1 MTKLLNLFS
10 LRKKKT
16 DGSADRQK
24 EAVPIP
30 NVRQNSENQNEGG
43 SKWERIREGLEKGF
57 SKQEAI
63 ASLKGWINE
72 MTQQCVIEGISSIVP
87 KRGGTAGLFG
97 ADDCWLNIGYQLR
110 PSIKSAD
117 KVQLCCIIVR
127 EANGMCME
135 QQITN
140 DATPEEIRNLFV
152 ADEIIEKSKEAWL
165 DMARRMWEK
174 YV

>member
-1 MTKLLNLFS
+1 MKKLLNLFTR
-10 LRKKKT
+10 RKKKT
-16 DGSADRQK
+16 DGSADKQK
-24 EAVPIP
+24 ESVPLP
-30 NVRQNSENQNEGG
+30 TVPQVSENQKECG
-43 SKWERIREGLEKGF
+43 SKWDRIRLGLEKGF
-57 SKQEAI
+57 SNQKAI

-72 MTQQCVIEGISSIVP
+72 MMQQCSSEGISSIAP
-87 KRGGTAGLFG
+87 RRGGTAGPFG

-152 ADEIIEKSKEAWL
+152 ADEIIEKSKKAWL

>member
-1 MTKLLNLFS
+1 MKSILNLFS
-10 LRKKKT
+10 LKKKK
-16 DGSADRQK
+16 ADSPAVKQK
-24 EAVPIP
+24 KTVSLPPIP
-30 NVRQNSENQNEGG
+30 RISENQNECG
-43 SKWERIREGLEKGF
+43 SKWDRIKLGLEKGF
-57 SKQEAI
+57 SNQEAI

-72 MTQQCVIEGISSIVP
+72 MMQQCISKGISSIVP

-117 KVQLCCIIVR
+117 KVQLCCIIVQ

-140 DATPEEIRNLFV
+140 DDTPEEIRNLFV
-152 ADEIIEKSKEAWL
+152 ADEIIEKSKKAWL

>member
-1 MTKLLNLFS
+1 MTRLLNLFS
-10 LRKKKT
+10 LRKRKMNST
-16 DGSADRQK
+16 VGMQK
-24 EAVPIP
+24 ETVPLPSIHQIP
-30 NVRQNSENQNEGG
+30 KNQNEGG
-43 SKWERIREGLEKGF
+43 TKWDCIRLGLEKGF

-72 MTQQCVIEGISSIVP
+72 MTQQCISEGISSIVP